1 MVHAMAK
8 PSSSLDVEGVGR
20 LAELVGLKLHP
31 DDADHVA
38 AALVEHCRMIAPLFA
53 LELERKPVAPVFD
66 PRWRG

>member
-8 PSSSLDVEGVGR
+8 PLSSLDVEGVGR

-38 AALVEHCRMIAPLFA
+38 AALAEHCLMIAPLFT
-53 LELERKPVAPVFD
+53 LELECEPVAPVFD